1 MRARVRARLFDSGRI
16 LDEQATE
23 AGGWLI
29 DVEMP
34 RGRFDRLARQEG
46 RQGEEETLL
55 AATRMVEELCPHLA
69 FHVSATKILE
79 DNVLKNFGSAEQ

>member
-1 MRARVRARLFDSGRI
+1 VIRHRLRLPPSAGRVRARLFDSGRI

-46 RQGEEETLL
+46 LEALL
-55 AATRMVEELCPHLA
+55 
-69 FHVSATKILE
+69 
-79 DNVLKNFGSAEQ
+79 DD